1 MGRENGRQV
10 KGMTGK
16 QHKELRAGMLGII
29 AFAIGSMVFLSGCAV
44 SGRTHARVLD
54 NHTQLDAGIFITEGK
69 K

>member
-1 MGRENGRQV
+1 M
-10 KGMTGK
+10 MTDK